1 MNRSIK
7 SKISIT
13 IISILF
19 TSLTLLGLTTYKLS
33 KDNLLQVTDDST
45 NNILLLHSEKL
56 SSYLYQNAKL
66 VEGIANLEGLKS
78 DNLDDKIKSLS
89 NAFPYYSK
97 YFSNI
102 SFADLDGNRWN
113 YKGQKGYI
121 GQRNYFQ
128 EAVKNKKTYIS
139 DAIVADSGHTAV
151 VVASP
156 IFDKDTVIG
165 VAYAT
170 LPLNKVLEEINEISI
185 GTDSYAY
192 LFTELGIIIGHSDR
206 NELNGKVILEEEAKN
221 NDELTLFLDE
231 EMSYYWEN
239 RMNTLQEISY
249 EGLNNKYYTKLI
261 KLESDAVN
269 PIYLGINIS
278 KKEIFQSIDNL
289 KKVFFIISVFI
300 LLITIPISLYLSK
313 KISNPIIDLTN
324 HVKDLANGKLKKIN
338 YNTKNK
344 DEIFTLYSSVSTMA
358 SDLSSLIKNI
368 IEEVE
373 NVGSKGVE
381 VDENVKHLSDNIEQI
396 SSATEELSC
405 NMEESSS
412 AIEEVKNSSNYIETA
427 MENLNKKAKE
437 SLEFVKEIEG
447 RANNLKQKG
456 VESKSKASILYKS
469 SSDKLVEA
477 IEEAKNANEIKI
489 LSQSILNISEQTN
502 LLSLNAAIEAAR
514 AGDAGRGF
522 SVVAEE
528 IRKLSEDS
536 RVAANKIQEITN
548 TTINTV
554 EALSRE
560 SKNILK
566 FIDEIVILDYDQLVE
581 AGDFYSNDS
590 KLIKDITTSLSKS
603 TNDLLEALKNIVFS
617 INEVSIANNQSTVT
631 TVEINDNLSNSLQN
645 SKSILDISNSV
656 NESIENLANAV
667 SKFEI
672 D

>member
-1 MNRSIK
+1 MNKSIK

-13 IISILF
+13 IICILF
-19 TSLTLLGLTTYKLS
+19 TSLTLLGFITYKLS
-33 KDNLLQVTDDST
+33 KDNLLKVTDTST
-45 NNILLLHSEKL
+45 NNILLFHSEKL

-78 DNLDDKIKSLS
+78 DNIDDKIKSLS

-102 SFADLDGNRWN
+102 SFANLDGNRWN

-128 EAVKNKKTYIS
+128 EAIKNKKTYIS
-139 DAIVADSGHTAV
+139 DAIVADTGHTAV
-151 VVASP
+151 VIATP
-156 IFDKDTVIG
+156 IFDKNTVIG

-170 LPLNKVLEEINEISI
+170 LPLDRVLDEINQISI
-185 GTDSYAY
+185 GEDSSAY
-192 LFTELGIIIGHSDR
+192 LFTELGIVIGHSKR
-206 NELNGKVILEEEAKN
+206 PELNGKVILEEQAKN
-221 NDELTLFLDE
+221 NEELTLFLDD

-239 RMNTLQEISY
+239 RKSILKEISY
-249 EGLNNKYYTKLI
+249 EGLNKRYYTKLI
-261 KLESDAVN
+261 EINSDAVN

-278 KKEIFQSIDNL
+278 KKEIFQSVDKL
-289 KKVFFIISVFI
+289 KNIFLIISIFI
-300 LLITIPISLYLSK
+300 LLVTIPISLYLSK
-313 KISNPIIDLTN
+313 KISEPIINLN
-324 HVKDLANGKLKKIN
+324 NYVKELASGKLKRVN
-338 YNTKNK
+338 YNIKNK

-368 IEEVE
+368 IKEVE
-373 NVGSKGVE
+373 SVGSKGVE
-381 VDENVKHLSDNIEQI
+381 VDENVKHLSNNIEQI

-412 AIEEVKNSSNYIETA
+412 AIEEVKKSSNYIESA
-427 MENLNKKAKE
+427 MENLNNKANE
-437 SLEFVKEIEG
+437 SLEFVNEIEG

-456 VESKSKASILYKS
+456 ISSKLKASTLYKS

-477 IEEAKNANEIKI
+477 IEDAKNANEIKI

-590 KLIKDITTSLSKS
+590 KLIKEITISLSQS

-617 INEVSIANNQSTVT
+617 INEISIANNQSTIT
-631 TVEINDNLSNSLQN
+631 TVEINDNLSNSLNN
-645 SKSILDISNSV
+645 SKSILDISNNV
-656 NESIENLANAV
+656 NESVKSLANAV
-667 SKFEI
+667 SKFQIE
-672 D
+672 